1 MGGQFSGFSS
11 RQDRQARN
19 MRLLTL
25 VLLLCAS
32 MHAGARFAP
41 ATFYATG
48 GGNAEPSI
56 AVGDVNG
63 DGIPDIV
70 AANYDVPNSGD
81 GSVAIMLGNGNGTFQ
96 APLLYPSG
104 GLTAVSVAI
113 ADFNGDGKLDLVVAN
128 YWSST
133 VGVLLGNGDGT
144 FQAVITYASGGTTNA
159 VATGDLNGDGKL
171 DLVAANGNTVGVL
184 LGNGDGTFQPV
195 KTYNSGGVADNV
207 PSTVVLADINGDHKL
222 DVVAP
227 SGCESYS
234 RNCKSPGFVA
244 VLLGNGDGTLQPVV
258 LYPTGQYFTTSVA
271 VADVNGD
278 GKPDLIEANTCTGT
292 SPCGSGTVDVF
303 LGNGD
308 GTFQPPVS
316 YLTGGRFPAGI
327 AVADLN
333 GDGKPDI
340 AVSNYGSNSIGVL
353 LGSGDGTFQKANIYA
368 YPKTLLFQQF
378 VAIADVNSDG
388 RPDILMGAVG
398 YTATGL
404 GVMLNTTSIAT
415 TTTVTTSVSPSIVNQ
430 PVTFTASVSST
441 IGRIPDGQTITF
453 YDGTVVLGTG
463 KTTSGMASF
472 TTSSLSVRTHTIK
485 ARYVGHGFFKTSSGT
500 VTQIVTVQ

>member
-1 MGGQFSGFSS
+1 VKS
-11 RQDRQARN
+11 RLSVA
-19 MRLLTL
+19 LLTL

-32 MHAGARFAP
+32 MHASARFAP

-63 DGIPDIV
+63 DGIPDLV
-70 AANYDVPNSGD
+70 AANYDLPNSGD

-96 APLLYPSG
+96 APVLYPSG
-104 GLTAVSVAI
+104 GLAAVSVAI

-195 KTYNSGGVADNV
+195 KTYNSGGEADSI
-207 PSTVVLADINGDHKL
+207 PSTVVLADINGDRKL
-222 DVVAP
+222 DVVVP
-227 SGCESYS
+227 SGCESYFE
-234 RNCKSPGFVA
+234 NCQSPGIVA
-244 VLLGNGDGTLQPVV
+244 VLLGNGDGTLQPAV

-278 GKPDLIEANTCTGT
+278 GKPDLIEANTCTGER
-292 SPCGSGTVDVF
+292 SRCGSGTVDVF

-308 GTFQPPVS
+308 GTFQPPAS
-316 YLTGGRFPAGI
+316 YPSGGRFPAGL
-327 AVADLN
+327 AVADFN
-333 GDGKPDI
+333 GDGKLDI

-353 LGSGDGTFQKANIYA
+353 LGNGDGTFQKANIYA
-368 YPKTLLFQQF
+368 YPKTLILQQF
-378 VAIADVNSDG
+378 VAIADVNRDG
-388 RPDILMGAVG
+388 RPDILMGALAS
-398 YTATGL
+398 TATGI
-404 GVMLNTTSIAT
+404 GVMLNTTSIVT
-415 TTTVTTSVSPSIVNQ
+415 TTTATTSISPSIVNQ

-453 YDGTVVLGTG
+453 YGGTVVLGTG

-472 TTSSLSVRTHTIK
+472 TTSSLSVGTHTIK
-485 ARYVGHGFFKTSSGT
+485 ARYVGQGFFKTSSGT
-500 VTQIVTVQ
+500 VTQIVTIQ